1 MGVHLEAWVVWF
13 VAWVGALWSALRYR
27 RMWLAALK
35 REAELRLERA
45 ERNAKVANLLS
56 SPRMIPV
63 VFGELAESCGNPDC
77 PEHGEQVRAASAKA
91 TVN

>member
-1 MGVHLEAWVVWF
+1 MNTDWHVVLAVWAVWASWRAWE
-13 VAWVGALWSALRYR
+13 YR
-27 RMWLAALK
+27 RRWQRAIA
-35 REAELRLERA
+35 REAKVLELLT
-45 ERNAKVANLLS
+45 

-63 VFGELAESCGNPDC
+63 VLTELRESCRNPDC